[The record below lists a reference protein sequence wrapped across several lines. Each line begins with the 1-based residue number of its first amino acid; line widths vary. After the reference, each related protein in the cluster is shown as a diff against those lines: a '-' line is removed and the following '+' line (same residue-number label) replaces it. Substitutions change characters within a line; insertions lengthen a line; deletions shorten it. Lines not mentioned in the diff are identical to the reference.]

1 MHVHFPED
9 HCPSPR
15 ASQFN
20 EPEVFYTAKMQLL
33 MCWSPDAS
41 VVPVSFSVYR
51 LFLSLSGCVHSFWHG
66 QNVKYECQ
74 LLAKF
79 RPANCATS
87 FHPSQLFQYPLHVKH
102 EGL

>member
-33 MCWSPDAS
+33 VCWSPDAS

-51 LFLSLSGCVHSFWHG
+51 LFLSLSGCVHTAFG
-66 QNVKYECQ
+66 T
-74 LLAKF
+74 AKTSNMS
-79 RPANCATS
+79 ANCWPSSGRPTVPHLFIPAS
-87 FHPSQLFQYPLHVKH
+87 FSSTHYT
-102 EGL
+102 